1 MDVTFRCSHPPA
13 DASVGPS
20 GEVGYPPVDSDHS
33 PGSFSAP
40 LEGTL
45 MDFELSDEQRL
56 FRDTIRDF
64 VAKEIEPVAS
74 EYEANDIYPTEII
87 EGLKEMGLFGMMIP
101 EEFGGLDLD
110 FVTYAMVFEELA
122 KSWHGVAGT
131 LGSHSLACKIISL
144 HGTPEQKA
152 KYLPDLATGAR
163 RSGIGLTEP
172 EAGSDL
178 QGIKTTARLEGDE
191 YVINGTKTWIT
202 NARHADPLPVLVK
215 TDPNATPA
223 HKGMSLIL
231 VEAGTPGFT
240 VSKDLPKL
248 GYKGTESCEVSLIDV
263 RVPKEN
269 LIGGVEGRGMQ
280 QVLGALET
288 GRINVAA
295 RALGIAQR
303 AYDEALQYSRDRHA
317 FGQPI
322 SDFQAIQIKLADMAT
337 KIQAAR
343 LLINWAA
350 STADAGGRVDMQAGM
365 SKLYAA
371 EIAVEVALDSMR
383 IHGGYGYSKEFIIER
398 LYREAPLSVIGEGT
412 SDIMRMVIARSL
424 ISGKDVI
431 G

>member
-1 MDVTFRCSHPPA
+1 
-13 DASVGPS
+13 
-20 GEVGYPPVDSDHS
+20 
-33 PGSFSAP
+33 
-40 LEGTL
+40 
-45 MDFELSDEQRL
+45 MDFELSEEQRL

-74 EYEANDIYPTEII
+74 EWEAADRYPTEIV

-101 EEFGGLDLD
+101 EEYGGLDLD
-110 FVTYAMVFEELA
+110 FITYAMVFEELA

-131 LGSHSLACKIISL
+131 LGSHSLACKIISV
-144 HGTPEQKA
+144 HGTEEQKQ
-152 KYLPDLATGAR
+152 KYLPDLATGKR

-178 QGIKTTARLEGDE
+178 QGIKTTAKLDGDH

-202 NARHADPLPVLVK
+202 NARYADPLPVLVK
-215 TDPNATPA
+215 TDPSASPA

-248 GYKGTESCEVSLIDV
+248 GYKGTESCEVSLVDV

-269 LIGGVEGRGMQ
+269 LVGGVEGRGMQ

-295 RALGIAQR
+295 RALGVAQR

-322 SDFQAIQIKLADMAT
+322 SEFQAIQIKLADMAT

-343 LLINWAA
+343 LLINWSA
-350 STADAGGRVDMQAGM
+350 SRADAGGRVDMEAGM
-365 SKLYAA
+365 AKLYAA
-371 EIAVEVALDSMR
+371 EIGVEVTLDAMR
-383 IHGGYGYSKEFIIER
+383 IHGGYGYSKEFVIER

-412 SDIMRMVIARSL
+412 SDIMRMVIARGL

>member
-1 MDVTFRCSHPPA
+1 
-13 DASVGPS
+13 
-20 GEVGYPPVDSDHS
+20 
-33 PGSFSAP
+33 
-40 LEGTL
+40 

-74 EYEANDIYPTEII
+74 QWEAEDRYPSEII
-87 EGLKEMGLFGMMIP
+87 DQMKEMGLFGMMVP
-101 EEFGGLDLD
+101 EEYGGLDLD
-110 FVTYAMVFEELA
+110 FVTYAMVFEELT

-131 LGSHSLACKIISL
+131 LGSHSLACKIIAQ
-144 HGTPEQKA
+144 HGTQEQKQ
-152 KYLPDLATGAR
+152 KYLPGLASGER

-178 QGIKTTARLEGDE
+178 QGIKTTAKLDGDH

-215 TDPNATPA
+215 TDPTATPA

-269 LIGGVEGRGMQ
+269 LVGGVEGRGMQ

-303 AYDEALQYSRDRHA
+303 AYDEALQYARDRQA
-317 FGQPI
+317 FGKPI
-322 SDFQAIQIKLADMAT
+322 ADFQAIQIKLADMAT

-343 LLINWAA
+343 LLVQWSAA
-350 STADAGGRVDMQAGM
+350 SADSGQRVDMQAGM
-365 SKLYAA
+365 AKLYAG
-371 EIAVEVALDSMR
+371 EIAVEVALDAMR

-412 SDIMRMVIARSL
+412 SDIMRTVIARGL
-424 ISGKDVI
+424 ISGKDSI